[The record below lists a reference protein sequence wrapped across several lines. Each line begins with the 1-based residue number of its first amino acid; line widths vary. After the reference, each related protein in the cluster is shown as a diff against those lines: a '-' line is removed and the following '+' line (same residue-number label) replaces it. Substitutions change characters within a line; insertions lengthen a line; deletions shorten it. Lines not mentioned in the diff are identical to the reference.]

1 MRTLVLGGTGMLGR
15 AMVTEARSR
24 SLPVLGLSHAQ
35 ADIRD
40 RERLLYWVDAFRPE
54 LIVNCAAYTKVD
66 ACEGASEG
74 NGRELAFAINGEAV
88 DNVVAAARVAIPGGA
103 RIVHISTDYV
113 FDGQASAPYRED
125 DPTGPLSVYGQSK
138 LGGERRVLAYDK
150 STVVRTS
157 WLFGPGG
164 PNFVAT
170 IVRLIEEGRPLRVVR
185 DQQGAPTYTLFLAR
199 AVLDLAAED
208 VRGVVHFRNREP
220 VSWYEFASEIAG
232 LWSGTRRIP
241 EVVPITTNEFPRPA
255 PRPAFSVL
263 DVTRFEEAIGRRV
276 EPWGWGL
283 VDYLAALRKERA
295 ALSKERKEVR

>member
-15 AMVTEARSR
+15 AVVAEARSR

-66 ACEGASEG
+66 ACEGEG
-74 NGRELAFAINGEAV
+74 RADAFAINAEAV
-88 DNVVAAARVAIPGGA
+88 DNVVAASREANAWLLHV
-103 RIVHISTDYV
+103 STDYV
-113 FDGQASAPYRED
+113 FDGKGSGRGNEPYPEDAPV
-125 DPTGPLSVYGQSK
+125 GPLSVYGQTK
-138 LGGERRVLAYDK
+138 LDGERRVLAWER

-170 IVRLIEEGRPLRVVR
+170 IVRLIEEGRHLRVVR
-185 DQQGAPTYTLFLAR
+185 DQQGAPTYTLFLAK
-199 AVLDLAAED
+199 AILDLAQLGA
-208 VRGVVHFRNREP
+208 RGVVHYRNRGP
-220 VSWYEFASEIAG
+220 VSWYDFASEIAG
-232 LWSGTRRIP
+232 LWSGTRRVP
-241 EVVPITTNEFPRPA
+241 EVVPITTQEYPRPA
-255 PRPAFSVL
+255 PRPAYSVL
-263 DVTRFEEAIGRRV
+263 DVSRFEEITGRRV

-283 VDYLAALRKERA
+283 AEYLTALR
-295 ALSKERKEVR
+295 KERKEVR

>member
-15 AMVTEARSR
+15 AMVAEARSR

-66 ACEGASEG
+66 ACEGEG
-74 NGRELAFAINGEAV
+74 HEDAFAINGAAL
-88 DNVVAAARVAIPGGA
+88 DNVVAACEAAEGGGA
-103 RIVHISTDYV
+103 RLVHISTDYV
-113 FDGQASAPYRED
+113 FDGQGNAPYRED
-125 DPTGPLSVYGQSK
+125 DPVGPLSAYGQSK
-138 LGGERRVLAYDK
+138 LDGERRALARDR

-170 IVRLIEEGRPLRVVR
+170 MVRLIEEGKALRVVR

-199 AVLDLAAED
+199 AVLDLAAEG
-208 VRGVVHFRNREP
+208 VEGVVHYRNREP
-220 VSWYEFASEIAG
+220 VSWYEFATEIAG

-241 EVVPITTNEFPRPA
+241 EVVPVTTDEFPRPA
-255 PRPAFSVL
+255 PRPAYSVL
-263 DVTRFEEAIGRRV
+263 DVGRFEEAVGRRV

-283 VDYLAALRKERA
+283 VDYLAALRKER
-295 ALSKERKEVR
+295 KDVR

>member
-1 MRTLVLGGTGMLGR
+1 MLGR
-15 AMVTEARSR
+15 AVVAEARSR

-66 ACEGASEG
+66 ACEGE
-74 NGRELAFAINGEAV
+74 GREDAFAINGTAL
-88 DNVVAAARVAIPGGA
+88 DNVVAACHAADTAEGGA
-103 RIVHISTDYV
+103 RLVHISTDYV
-113 FDGQASAPYRED
+113 FDGKGTAPYRED
-125 DPTGPLSVYGQSK
+125 DPVGPLSAYGQSK
-138 LGGERRVLAYDK
+138 LDGERRVLVYDK
-150 STVVRTS
+150 AMVVRTS

-185 DQQGAPTYTLFLAR
+185 DQQGAPTYTLFLAK
-199 AVLDLAAED
+199 AALDLAAEG
-208 VRGVVHFRNREP
+208 VQGVVHYRNREP
-220 VSWYEFASEIAG
+220 VSWYEFATEIAG

-241 EVVPITTNEFPRPA
+241 EVVPVTTDEFPRPA
-255 PRPAFSVL
+255 PRPAWSVL
-263 DVTRFEEAIGRRV
+263 DVARFEEAAGRRV

-295 ALSKERKEVR
+295 ALSKERKDVR

>member
-40 RERLLYWVDAFRPE
+40 RVRLLYWVDAFRPE

-66 ACEGASEG
+66 ACEGE
-74 NGRELAFAINGEAV
+74 GREAAFAINGEAV
-88 DNVVAAARVAIPGGA
+88 DNVVAAAQAVGA

-113 FDGQASAPYRED
+113 FDGRGSEPYRED
-125 DPTGPLSVYGQSK
+125 DPVGPLSAYGQSK
-138 LGGERRVLAYDK
+138 LDGERRALAHDR

-157 WLFGPGG
+157 WLFGAGG

-170 IVRLIEEGRPLRVVR
+170 IVRLIEEGKALRVVR
-185 DQQGAPTYTLFLAR
+185 DQLGAPTYTLFLAR
-199 AVLDLAAED
+199 AVLDLAAIPAAD

-220 VSWYEFASEIAG
+220 VSWYEFATEIAG

-241 EVVPITTNEFPRPA
+241 EVVPVTTNEFPRPA
-255 PRPAFSVL
+255 PRPAYSVL
-263 DVTRFEEAIGRRV
+263 DVARFEEAAGRRV

-283 VDYLAALRKERA
+283 VDYLAALRR
-295 ALSKERKEVR
+295 ERKDVR

>member
-15 AMVTEARSR
+15 AMVAEARAR

-66 ACEGASEG
+66 ACEGE
-74 NGRELAFAINGEAV
+74 GRELAFAINGEAV
-88 DNVVAAARVAIPGGA
+88 DSVVAAARAANA
-103 RIVHISTDYV
+103 RMVHISTDYV
-113 FDGQASAPYRED
+113 FDGKASVPYRED
-125 DPTGPLSVYGQSK
+125 DPTDPLSVYGQSK
-138 LGGERRVLAYDK
+138 LDGERRALALDR

-170 IVRLIEEGRPLRVVR
+170 MVRLIESGQALRVVR
-185 DQQGAPTYTLFLAR
+185 DQLGAPTYTLFLAR

-208 VRGVVHFRNREP
+208 IRGVVHFRNREP

-255 PRPAFSVL
+255 PRPAYSVL
-263 DVTRFEEAIGRRV
+263 DVARFEEAVGRRV

-283 VDYLAALRKERA
+283 VDYLAALRKER
-295 ALSKERKEVR
+295 KEVR

>member
-1 MRTLVLGGTGMLGR
+1 MLGR
-15 AMVTEARSR
+15 AMVAEARSR
-24 SLPVLGLSHAQ
+24 ALPVLGLSHAQ

-66 ACEGASEG
+66 ACEGE
-74 NGRELAFAINGEAV
+74 GREEAFAINGEAL
-88 DNVVAAARVAIPGGA
+88 DNVVAACHAADTAEGGA
-103 RIVHISTDYV
+103 RLVHISTDYV
-113 FDGQASAPYRED
+113 FDGKGTAPYRED
-125 DPTGPLSVYGQSK
+125 DPVGPLSVYGQSK
-138 LGGERRVLAYDK
+138 LDGERRVLAYDK

-199 AVLDLAAED
+199 AVLDLASDD
-208 VRGVVHFRNREP
+208 VRGVVHYRNREP
-220 VSWYEFASEIAG
+220 VSWYEFATEIAG

-241 EVVPITTNEFPRPA
+241 EVVPVTTDEFPRPA
-255 PRPAFSVL
+255 PRPAWSVL
-263 DVTRFEEAIGRRV
+263 DVTHFEEAAGRRV

>member
-1 MRTLVLGGTGMLGR
+1 MLGR
-15 AMVTEARSR
+15 AMVAEARSR
-24 SLPVLGLSHAQ
+24 SRPVLGLSHAQ

-54 LIVNCAAYTKVD
+54 LIVNCAAFTKVD
-66 ACEGASEG
+66 ACEGE
-74 NGRELAFAINGEAV
+74 GRETAFAINGEAV
-88 DNVVAAARVAIPGGA
+88 DNVVAAARAVDA
-103 RIVHISTDYV
+103 RIVHISSDYV
-113 FDGQASAPYRED
+113 FDGKGTVPYRED

-138 LGGERRVLAYDK
+138 LDGERRALAYDK

-170 IVRLIEEGRPLRVVR
+170 IVRLIEEGKALRVVR

-199 AVLDLAAED
+199 AVLDLADEGI
-208 VRGVVHFRNREP
+208 RGVVHYRNREP
-220 VSWYEFASEIAG
+220 VSWYEFATEIAG

-241 EVVPITTNEFPRPA
+241 EVVPVTTNEFPRPA
-255 PRPAFSVL
+255 PRPAWSVL
-263 DVTRFEEAIGRRV
+263 DVARFEEAVGRRV

-283 VDYLAALRKERA
+283 GEYLA